1 MIYENKMFEIM
12 ITNFDFKCP
21 DINDFTKITSTDNM
35 RKKGFCKIEFNE
47 FYNIVH
53 STFSQMLKKC

>member
-21 DINDFTKITSTDNM
+21 DINDFTKRTSTDNM
-35 RKKGFCKIEFNE
+35 RKKGFCKIEFNK
-47 FYNIVH
+47 FYNIVN
-53 STFSQMLKKC
+53 STFSHMLEKC